1 MQHEKLVA
9 NLVLLNVDGVEC
21 RYGSIKVLEDVNL
34 SVKGGDF
41 VGILGP
47 NGSGK
52 TTLLKS
58 ISRILKPHK
67 GTILLNEADIYA
79 LKSVEVA
86 KQMAVVPQDTSI
98 GFNFAALD
106 IVLMGRNPHM
116 KRFQMESEKDMAVA
130 RKVMNL
136 TNTWHLAERP
146 INELSGGEKQRVI
159 IARAL
164 AQEPKILLLDEP
176 LTHLD
181 IINQLEIMDL
191 VKELCVKEKMIVL
204 AVFHDFNLAARYCNT
219 AIMITKG
226 TIFAAGNLT
235 EVLTSENIKSVFHV
249 DAIVKK
255 HLVTNSIFVIPLS
268 PQKPSP
274 TRKCAIH
281 LICGAGTGTALM
293 KVLLDDGYSVT
304 AGVLNVLDTDFETA
318 QFLKIPVTTE
328 APFSP
333 ITEKTHNANLAMISR
348 ASTIVLTSVPFGHGN
363 LQNLQAAIEALEIG
377 IPVFVVDE
385 VPIESR
391 DFTHGTAKALFAELK
406 RKGAVFVKDQDELL
420 SLLNVSE
427 EKLGLAK
434 EEKAKIFD
442 HLKPEGSHKESDIT
456 AKHEKTEGGTES
468 K

>member
-1 MQHEKLVA
+1 M
-9 NLVLLNVDGVEC
+9 LLNVDGVEC
-21 RYGSIKVLEDVNL
+21 RYGSVKVLDDVSL

-67 GTILLNEADIYA
+67 GAILLDEADIYS
-79 LKSVEVA
+79 LKSVDVA
-86 KQMAVVPQDTSI
+86 KQLAVVPQDTSI

-106 IVLMGRNPHM
+106 VVLMGRNPHM

-136 TNTWHLAERP
+136 TNIWHLAERP

-181 IINQLEIMDL
+181 IVNQLEIMDL
-191 VKELCVKEKMIVL
+191 VKDLCVKEKLVVL
-204 AVFHDFNLAARYCNT
+204 AVFHDFNLAARYCNS
-219 AIMITKG
+219 AIMLKKG
-226 TIFAAGNLT
+226 KVFAAGGLT
-235 EVLTSENIKSVFHV
+235 EVLTSENIKSVFNV
-249 DAIVKK
+249 DAIVTK
-255 HLVTNSIFVIPLS
+255 HLVTNSVFVIPLS
-268 PQKPSP
+268 PQKQSQPK
-274 TRKCAIH
+274 KCSIH

-293 KVLLDDGYSVT
+293 KVLLDEGYSVT

-318 QFLKIPVTTE
+318 QFLKIPLTTE

-333 ITEKTHNANLAMISR
+333 IMEKTHQANLEMISE
-348 ASTIVLTSVPFGHGN
+348 ASTVVLASVPFGGGN
-363 LQNLQAAIEALEIG
+363 LQNLEAALASVEMG
-377 IPVFVVDE
+377 IPTFVIEE
-385 VPIESR
+385 VPIERR
-391 DFTHGTAKALFAELK
+391 DFTGGKAKALLAKLK
-406 RKGAVFVKDQDELL
+406 SKGAEFVKDQNELL
-420 SLLNVSE
+420 SLLNVSV
-427 EKLGLAK
+427 EKLKIAK
-434 EEKAKIFD
+434 KERDRLFD
-442 HLKPEGSHKESDIT
+442 HLKPGEIPKETKI
-456 AKHEKTEGGTES
+456 KGKGEKR
-468 K
+468 

>member
-1 MQHEKLVA
+1 MQPEGMVTI
-9 NLVLLNVDGVEC
+9 LVLLNVDGVEC

-34 SVKGGDF
+34 RVEGGDF

-67 GTILLNEADIYA
+67 GTILLNEADIYS
-79 LKSVEVA
+79 LKSVDVA

-116 KRFQMESEKDMAVA
+116 KRFQMESETDMAVA

-136 TNTWHLAERP
+136 TNIWHLAERP

-191 VKELCVKEKMIVL
+191 VKELCVKEKLIVL
-204 AVFHDFNLAARYCNT
+204 AVFHDFNLAARYCNS
-219 AIMITKG
+219 AIMLKNNRV
-226 TIFAAGNLT
+226 FAAGSLT
-235 EVLTSENIKSVFHV
+235 DVLTSENIKNVFHV

-268 PQKPSP
+268 PQKSSPS
-274 TRKCAIH
+274 RKCSIH
-281 LICGAGTGTALM
+281 LICGAGTGTTLM
-293 KVLLDDGYSVT
+293 KVLMDEGYSVT
-304 AGVLNVLDTDFETA
+304 AGVLNVLDTDFETT
-318 QFLKIPVTTE
+318 QFLKIPVTSE

-333 ITEKTHNANLAMISR
+333 ITEKTHKANLAMISE
-348 ASTIVLTSVPFGHGN
+348 ASTVVLTSVPFGYGN
-363 LQNLQAAIEALEIG
+363 LQNLEAALAALKRG
-377 IPVFVVDE
+377 IPTFVIEE
-385 VPIESR
+385 VPIEKR
-391 DFTHGTAKALFAELK
+391 DFTKGKARALLTKLKNEGAE
-406 RKGAVFVKDQDELL
+406 FVKDQNELL
-420 SLLNVSE
+420 SMLNVSI
-427 EKLGLAK
+427 EKLKIAK
-434 EEKAKIFD
+434 EERDRILD
-442 HLKPEGSHKESDIT
+442 HLKPEKIVE
-456 AKHEKTEGGTES
+456 ETETKGAGDKS
-468 K
+468 

>member
-1 MQHEKLVA
+1 MV
-9 NLVLLNVDGVEC
+9 VLNVDGIEC
-21 RYGSIKVLEDVNL
+21 RYGSVKVLENV
-34 SVKGGDF
+34 SFTVKEGDF

-58 ISRILKPHK
+58 ISRTLKPYR
-67 GTILLNEADIYA
+67 GTILLNEADIYS
-79 LKSVEVA
+79 LKSVDVA
-86 KQMAVVPQDTSI
+86 KQLAVVPQDSNI

-116 KRFQMESEKDMAVA
+116 SRFQMESSKDMAIA
-130 RKVMNL
+130 KKAMLL
-136 TNTWHLAERP
+136 TNTWQFAERP
-146 INELSGGEKQRVI
+146 INELSGGERQRVI

-191 VKELCVKEKMIVL
+191 VKSLCDNEKLIVL
-204 AVFHDFNLAARYCNT
+204 AVFHDLNLAARYCT
-219 AIMITKG
+219 SAIMLKKG
-226 TIFAAGNLT
+226 KIFAAGSLE
-235 EVLTSENIKSVFHV
+235 EVLTSENIKSVFDV

-255 HLVTNSIFVIPLS
+255 HLVTNSLFVIPLS
-268 PQKPSP
+268 PQKAPPSK
-274 TRKCAIH
+274 KCAVH

-293 KVLLDDGYSVT
+293 KALLDEGFSVT

-318 QFLKIPVTTE
+318 QFLKIPVVSE

-333 ITEKTHNANLAMISR
+333 ITEKSHKDNLAMIEK
-348 ASTIVLTSVPFGHGN
+348 ASIVVVTSVPFGFGN
-363 LQNLQAAIEALEIG
+363 LQNLEAALASLERG
-377 IPVFVVDE
+377 VPTFVIDE

-391 DFTHGTAKALFAELK
+391 DFTKGKAKALLAELK
-406 RKGAVFVKDQDELL
+406 NKGAVFVEDQTALL
-420 SLLNVSE
+420 SLLNVSA
-427 EKLGLAK
+427 EKLKVAR
-434 EEKAKIFD
+434 EEKARFLA
-442 HLKPEGSHKESDIT
+442 HLKPEIHSKN
-456 AKHEKTEGGTES
+456 EK

>member
-1 MQHEKLVA
+1 MHHEGIVVS
-9 NLVLLNVDGVEC
+9 LVLLNVDGVEC

-34 SVKGGDF
+34 TVEGGDF

-67 GTILLNEADIYA
+67 GTILLNEADIYS
-79 LKSVEVA
+79 LKSVDVA

-106 IVLMGRNPHM
+106 VVLMGRNPHM

-136 TNTWHLAERP
+136 TNIWHLAERP

-191 VKELCVKEKMIVL
+191 VKDLCVKENLIVL
-204 AVFHDFNLAARYCNT
+204 AVFHDFNLAARYCNS
-219 AIMITKG
+219 AIMLKDNKV
-226 TIFAAGNLT
+226 FSAGSLT
-235 EVLTSENIKSVFHV
+235 DVLTSENIKSVFHV

-268 PQKPSP
+268 PQKSSPS
-274 TRKCAIH
+274 RKCSIH

-293 KVLLDDGYSVT
+293 KVLLDEGYSVT

-318 QFLKIPVTTE
+318 QFLKIPVTSE

-333 ITEKTHNANLAMISR
+333 ITEKTHKANLAMISE
-348 ASTIVLTSVPFGHGN
+348 ASTVVLTSVPFGYGN
-363 LQNLQAAIEALEIG
+363 LQNLEAALAALERG
-377 IPVFVVDE
+377 IPTFVIEE
-385 VPIESR
+385 VPIERR
-391 DFTHGTAKALFAELK
+391 DFTNGKAKALLTKLK
-406 RKGAVFVKDQDELL
+406 SNGAQFVKDQNELL
-420 SLLNVSE
+420 SMLNVSI
-427 EKLGLAK
+427 EKFKTAK
-434 EEKAKIFD
+434 EERDRILN
-442 HLKPEGSHKESDIT
+442 HLKPEKITKET
-456 AKHEKTEGGTES
+456 KLKGAGEKS
-468 K
+468 

>member
-1 MQHEKLVA
+1 
-9 NLVLLNVDGVEC
+9 VDGVEC
-21 RYGSIKVLEDVNL
+21 RYGSVKVLEDVSL

-67 GTILLNEADIYA
+67 GTILLNEADIYS
-79 LKSVEVA
+79 LKSVDVA
-86 KQMAVVPQDTSI
+86 KQLAVVPQDTSI

-116 KRFQMESEKDMAVA
+116 KRFQMENEKDMAVA

-136 TNTWHLAERP
+136 TNIWHLAERP

-181 IINQLEIMDL
+181 IVNQLEIMDL
-191 VKELCVKEKMIVL
+191 VKDLCEKEKLIVL
-204 AVFHDFNLAARYCNT
+204 AVFHDFNLAARYCNS
-219 AIMITKG
+219 AIMLKKG
-226 TIFAAGNLT
+226 KIFSAGSLT
-235 EVLTSENIKSVFHV
+235 EVLTSENIKNVFNV
-249 DAIVKK
+249 DAIVQK
-255 HLVTNSIFVIPLS
+255 HLVTNSVFVIPLS
-268 PQKPSP
+268 PQKSSP
-274 TRKCAIH
+274 PKKCAIH

-293 KVLLDDGYSVT
+293 KVLLDEGYSVT

-318 QFLKIPVTTE
+318 HFLKIPVTTE

-333 ITEKTHNANLAMISR
+333 ITEKTHEANLAMISE
-348 ASTIVLTSVPFGHGN
+348 ASLVVLTSVPFGFGN
-363 LQNLQAAIEALEIG
+363 LQNLEAAIAAVEQG
-377 IPVFVVDE
+377 IPTFVIDE
-385 VPIESR
+385 VPIEKR
-391 DFTHGTAKALFAELK
+391 DFTRGKAKALLNELK
-406 RKGAVFVKDQDELL
+406 GKCAEFVKDQNELL
-420 SLLNVSE
+420 SLLNVSVE
-427 EKLGLAK
+427 NLKIAK
-434 EEKAKIFD
+434 EERDKILA
-442 HLKPEGSHKESDIT
+442 HLKPEEFPKETKIRSK
-456 AKHEKTEGGTES
+456 AEKR
-468 K
+468 

>member
-1 MQHEKLVA
+1 M
-9 NLVLLNVDGVEC
+9 VLLNVDGVEC
-21 RYGSIKVLEDVNL
+21 RYGSVKVLEDVNL
-34 SVKGGDF
+34 QVEGGDF

-58 ISRILKPHK
+58 ISRVLKPHK
-67 GTILLNEADIYA
+67 GAILLNEADIYA
-79 LKSVEVA
+79 LKSVDVA
-86 KQMAVVPQDTSI
+86 KQMAVVPQETSI

-116 KRFQMESEKDMAVA
+116 GRFQMESEKDMAVA
-130 RKVMNL
+130 RKVMTL

-191 VKELCVKEKMIVL
+191 VKELCVKEKLIVL
-204 AVFHDFNLAARYCNT
+204 AVFHDFNLAARYCNA

-226 TIFAAGNLT
+226 TVFAAGPLS

-255 HLVTNSIFVIPLS
+255 HLVTNSVFVIPLS
-268 PQKPSP
+268 PQKPSA

-281 LICGAGTGTALM
+281 LICGAGTGTNLM
-293 KVLLDDGYSVT
+293 KVLLDEGYSVT

-318 QFLKIPVTTE
+318 EFLKIPVTSE

-333 ITEKTHNANLAMISR
+333 ITERTHAANLTMMR
-348 ASTIVLTSVPFGHGN
+348 KASTIVLTSVPFGHGN
-363 LQNLQAAIEALEIG
+363 VQNLEAALEALEIG

-391 DFTHGTAKALFAELK
+391 DFTHGTAQALFAELK

-420 SLLNVSE
+420 SMLNVSE
-427 EKLGLAK
+427 EKLGIAK
-434 EEKAKIFD
+434 EEKAKLIS
-442 HLKPEGSHKESDIT
+442 HLKPDDSHKESDIT
-456 AKHEKTEGGTES
+456 TKHEKTEGGTEN